1 MALMLG
7 LAGGASAA
15 PPPADLAALTGGI
28 AVPMATNGSD
38 LQLAAI
44 SFEFGDDWDDAD
56 DDFDEEEDDED
67 DEEDDEDEWDDGV
80 EFEIEI

>member
-1 MALMLG
+1 
-7 LAGGASAA
+7 
-15 PPPADLAALTGGI
+15 
-28 AVPMATNGSD
+28 MATNGSD